1 MVPLIAQREVG
12 LADSLL
18 MRRWARTR
26 RVMSMQLSN
35 DKNME
40 QIFSSGVNSLDL
52 EKQEQRYLLSASSD
66 AKIAIYD
73 TSVLEKEE
81 EKYVCKSIGSIN
93 RSSDDSHQ
101 FSVETV
107 QWYPRDNGMFV
118 TSSFD
123 KSIKIWDSNILQ
135 MADEINLQNHIF
147 CHHMS
152 VAAKKHCLLAVACD
166 VSKVILCDL
175 KSGSSTH
182 SLRGHKKAILAVS
195 WSPRNENILASGSQ
209 DNRVMI
215 WDIRKAAA
223 CLMSLDQHNGKAASS
238 TSSNVTAHNGYINGL
253 SFTSDGLHLLSY
265 GTDDRLRL
273 WDVWTSQNTL
283 VNYGSVYNLS
293 KKHVQL
299 AVTRELNQ
307 DIVFVPTE
315 NNIAMFDIFSG
326 KKLGFLT
333 GHYGNVNCCLYENC
347 FQELYSGS
355 MDTRI
360 LSWST
365 AGYRA
370 SHLLDFK
377 KTGEKQSDTEQAYQ
391 DAWSSDDADEDGT
404 Q

>member
-81 EKYVCKSIGSIN
+81 EK
-93 RSSDDSHQ
+93 SSDDSHQ

-347 FQELYSGS
+347 FQ
-355 MDTRI
+355 
-360 LSWST
+360 
-365 AGYRA
+365 
-370 SHLLDFK
+370 K